1 MTDPKQLAAA
11 AFLITV
17 TATVASNR
25 VYAQTPTAGAPI
37 AFSSFDQ
44 NRDGFISKSEFSA
57 GNAKHPTGPAGRLN
71 FDRLD
76 GNGDHRLSATEYDAG
91 LRAQAQ
97 RLRRESESDG
107 EMEQEMGK

>member
-11 AFLITV
+11 TFLIAV
-17 TATVASNR
+17 TAAVTSIR
-25 VYAQTPTAGAPI
+25 VDAQTPTAGTPI
-37 AFSSFDQ
+37 PFFTFDQ
-44 NRDGFISKSEFSA
+44 NGDGFISKSEFGA
-57 GNAKHPTGPAGRLN
+57 MNAKRPPGPAGILN

-76 GNGDHRLSATEYDAG
+76 GNGDQRLSAAEYNAG
-91 LRAQAQ
+91 LRAHAQ